1 MNVAKTIMLTV
12 LVISMAMLA
21 WTSHAEESLIP
32 KEMVYV
38 GHGPSMM
45 GMDKGEPAELNGKLT
60 AYDRRM
66 KTPWSAE
73 ALNDEGP
80 GHMVFLD
87 SYLIDMY
94 EVSNKDYG
102 DFIRKKEHPAP
113 AYWDD
118 PHLNKPEQPV
128 VGVNWEEAKTFCE
141 YRGKRLPTEAE
152 WEKAARGPKANLY
165 PWGNDFD
172 PAKVNYGKKHDA
184 TTPVNSYPE
193 GASYYGLFNMA
204 GNVFEW
210 VSDWYDPHYYG
221 RLETMVNP
229 TGPAKPVW
237 MGGTGT
243 YIDRLTVGEKR
254 VIRGGSWIAPDG
266 TVRATHRFWNHPRNN
281 SYGVGLGFRCA
292 KTAPPVIEQ
301 QIRDSYI
308 SALVE
313 MGREKFADA
322 QQAAARGLA
331 IDPKNVELLELR
343 EVIEHSLKRS

>member
-1 MNVAKTIMLTV
+1 MREICADYFGRSHASRTRCLHSSIGRDGGGEEHRCDGLYRKSVGCGARQQGISRDPRSDQEEHEHEEKIADRPGGGEPVIPSPARVGLCDGRIVMNVAKTMMLTV
-12 LVISMAMLA
+12 LVISMTMLA
-21 WTSHAEESLIP
+21 WTSHTEKSLIP

-45 GMDKGEPAELNGKLT
+45 GMDKGEPAELGGKLT

-66 KTPWSAE
+66 KTPWLAE

-80 GHMVFLD
+80 VHMVFLD

-172 PAKVNYGKKHDA
+172 PAKVNYGKNHDA
-184 TTPVNSYPE
+184 TMPVNSYPE
-193 GASYYGLFNMA
+193 GASYYGLFN
-204 GNVFEW
+204 
-210 VSDWYDPHYYG
+210 
-221 RLETMVNP
+221 
-229 TGPAKPVW
+229 
-237 MGGTGT
+237 
-243 YIDRLTVGEKR
+243 
-254 VIRGGSWIAPDG
+254 
-266 TVRATHRFWNHPRNN
+266 
-281 SYGVGLGFRCA
+281 
-292 KTAPPVIEQ
+292 
-301 QIRDSYI
+301 
-308 SALVE
+308 
-313 MGREKFADA
+313 
-322 QQAAARGLA
+322 
-331 IDPKNVELLELR
+331 
-343 EVIEHSLKRS
+343 